1 MTFVRLALLTA
12 LAILLALTLS
22 AFLARWTQPFEL
34 ISNFRLH
41 LALGCGALALALAF
55 TRQRRAALAA
65 ALALTLNAATIAY
78 PLALSAQQAR
88 AETGGVRVVWAN
100 LEKKNENLQRLAAW
114 ARAQNADIVALT
126 ELPTPHLQSVQRA
139 LPGFSCFVTDA
150 SSESQG
156 ATLIA
161 SRAPCT
167 ASGSEGVPDR
177 PHAVQWADIGGMR
190 IAAIHPSPPWNNER
204 LARRNG
210 IIAAGARALND
221 HAHAILVGDFNAT
234 PWSPAMVDLG
244 RGPLRRILCGGLL
257 TATWRS
263 NSFPHQTLPIDHVFV
278 TEGVAVSDCQI
289 GPPFGSDHRP
299 LVFTARR
306 R

>member
-34 ISNFRLH
+34 ISNFRLY
-41 LALGCGALALALAF
+41 LALGCAALALALAC

-65 ALALTLNAATIAY
+65 ALGLTLNAATIAY
-78 PLALSAQQAR
+78 PLALSAAQAPP
-88 AETGGVRVVWAN
+88 ETGGVRVVWAN
-100 LEKKNENLQRLAAW
+100 LEKKDENLQRLARW
-114 ARAQNADIVALT
+114 ARAQNADIVVLT
-126 ELPTPHLQSVQRA
+126 EIPTPHLQSVQRA
-139 LPGFSCFVTDA
+139 LPGFACFVTDA
-150 SSESQG
+150 SSEGQG

-161 SRAPCT
+161 SRAPCA
-167 ASGSEGVPDR
+167 ASGSDGVPDR
-177 PHAVQWADIGGMR
+177 PTAAQWADIGGMR
-190 IAAIHPSPPWNNER
+190 IAAIHPSPPWTNAR
-204 LARRNG
+204 LTRRNG
-210 IIAAGARALND
+210 IIAAGVRALHG
-221 HAHAILVGDFNAT
+221 HARAILVGDFNAT

-244 RGPLRRILCGGLL
+244 GGPLRRILCGGLL
-257 TATWRS
+257 ATTWRS

-299 LVFTARR
+299 IIFTARPR
-306 R
+306 